1 MHLLPCL
8 STKVGAS
15 EHCSMVRLPVG
26 WMLLTGNTVE
36 QLVIPPHPPGCP
48 CCSSWAAGWELETA
62 ACCDSI
68 LLTKVHEQGSSSV
81 HLRSLHSPM

>member
-36 QLVIPPHPPGCP
+36 QLVIPPPPPPPPGAHAALP
-48 CCSSWAAGWELETA
+48 GQQGGSWRLQHAVIPS
-62 ACCDSI
+62 C
-68 LLTKVHEQGSSSV
+68 
-81 HLRSLHSPM
+81 